1 MALLSSSMK
10 LWISNFWSKS
20 LCWLCVCYP
29 VIRKCH
35 VYKRSPN
42 FFVYPGM
49 PSLSLVTSWSLCAS
63 GFCLKN
69 WTTHQTPQNSHLV
82 PRKYSGYVLHTES
95 VRLHVVYYYFHVHTS
110 RDHKASTL
118 YADTEVIESKQPGKL
133 NLLFQISNHFFWN
146 LPPQLSLLLLPW
158 AATCPLLL
166 SIAHCRFAERINS
179 LLATSN

>member
-1 MALLSSSMK
+1 MADDTSGLINGFIIFKHETLDFKFLVQKPMLVMCLLSS
-10 LWISNFWSKS
+10 
-20 LCWLCVCYP
+20 CQ
-29 VIRKCH
+29 

-69 WTTHQTPQNSHLV
+69 WTTHQTPQNLHLV

-95 VRLHVVYYYFHVHTS
+95 VRLHAVYYYFHVHTS

-118 YADTEVIESKQPGKL
+118 YTDTEVIESKQPGKL
-133 NLLFQISNHFFWN
+133 DLLFHISNHFFWN
-146 LPPQLSLLLLPW
+146 LPPQLSLLLL
-158 AATCPLLL
+158 
-166 SIAHCRFAERINS
+166 
-179 LLATSN
+179 SNDMPAFTVHSTVDLPSV